1 MNYPEMSKEEL
12 LAEQAEL
19 LRKRDTLNKW
29 GDLSASPHGKFLK
42 EELVALKEHARSA
55 YRHIPAG
62 DTLCP
67 ILLAKLQ
74 ERETVLN
81 DFLGSLNDK
90 DKSKSTLDNEMKSVK
105 HWLSVRDVEPPDTRR
120 QSIHQGEG
128 DYGRS

>member
-1 MNYPEMSKEEL
+1 MSHAGMSREEL

-19 LRKRDTLNKW
+19 LRKRDILNKW

-42 EELVALKEHARSA
+42 DELEALKEHGRNS

-62 DTLCP
+62 DELCP

-74 ERETVLN
+74 EREAVL
-81 DFLGSLNDK
+81 DEMLGRLNDK
-90 DKSKSTLDNEMKSVK
+90 EKSKSILDNEMESVK

-120 QSIHQGEG
+120 QSIH
-128 DYGRS
+128 